1 MSHPKNQSDGTDDAP
16 RKVEWTCLGLH
27 DLAMERWNGLAW
39 VCMEWLWKGLARC
52 GGEGSSGTTVFPQ
65 TQRVRLVRLPLCG
78 CDLTTSISSPRTS
91 HGNNCESAQT
101 DDLLRQPSKKHSKPM
116 FRATFVT
123 CSRTH
128 QGMDTDGLER
138 VDTDGLEN
146 WMSLPKKVTKEAN
159 QQDVSW

>member
-1 MSHPKNQSDGTDDAP
+1 
-16 RKVEWTCLGLH
+16 
-27 DLAMERWNGLAW
+27 
-39 VCMEWLWKGLARC
+39 
-52 GGEGSSGTTVFPQ
+52 
-65 TQRVRLVRLPLCG
+65 
-78 CDLTTSISSPRTS
+78 
-91 HGNNCESAQT
+91 
-101 DDLLRQPSKKHSKPM
+101 M